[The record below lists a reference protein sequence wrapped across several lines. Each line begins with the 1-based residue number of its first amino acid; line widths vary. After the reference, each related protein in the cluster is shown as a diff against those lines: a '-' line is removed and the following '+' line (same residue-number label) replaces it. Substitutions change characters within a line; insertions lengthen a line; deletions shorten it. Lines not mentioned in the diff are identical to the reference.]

1 MKQISSEKFIE
12 KLGVDVYPITI
23 IKFLLNKK
31 RILSFFN
38 KALRSDFVLRGTR
51 YFQDNS
57 NCEMCKIK
65 NNDGFFCRQ
74 HTSLYRILEGNNVA
88 YDLDTES
95 YFYKN
100 EIFKK
105 VGQKLVIIYCPHP
118 KLIESIG
125 ESFTDLNVRK
135 VNPITIDDP
144 NLKLKEFQ
152 KVVNFNSNDLLDS
165 YMKCW
170 FNNTFSIVTIPE
182 DRNYSNWCLIANK

>member
-1 MKQISSEKFIE
+1 MKQISTEKFIE